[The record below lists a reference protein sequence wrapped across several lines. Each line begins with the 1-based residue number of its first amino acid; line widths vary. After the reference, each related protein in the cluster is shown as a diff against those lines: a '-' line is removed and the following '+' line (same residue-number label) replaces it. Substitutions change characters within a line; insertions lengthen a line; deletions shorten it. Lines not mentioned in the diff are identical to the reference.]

1 MSGVQQ
7 LVNNDVVYIVV
18 QVLLLDLVLL
28 SKLNLTTELEQEHK

>member
-28 SKLNLTTELEQEHK
+28 SKLNLTTEPEQEHK

>member
-28 SKLNLTTELEQEHK
+28 SKLNLTTEVEQEHK